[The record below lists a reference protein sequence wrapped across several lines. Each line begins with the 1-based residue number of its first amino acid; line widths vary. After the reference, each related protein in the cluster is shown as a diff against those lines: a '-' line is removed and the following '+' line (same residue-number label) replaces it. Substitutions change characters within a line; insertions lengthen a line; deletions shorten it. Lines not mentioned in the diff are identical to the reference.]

1 MSVQTRIY
9 AHITAVKNLKT
20 FLQFLATVQKKKKKN
35 PENHFAKPI

>member
-20 FLQFLATVQKKKKKN
+20 FLQFLATVQKKKKN